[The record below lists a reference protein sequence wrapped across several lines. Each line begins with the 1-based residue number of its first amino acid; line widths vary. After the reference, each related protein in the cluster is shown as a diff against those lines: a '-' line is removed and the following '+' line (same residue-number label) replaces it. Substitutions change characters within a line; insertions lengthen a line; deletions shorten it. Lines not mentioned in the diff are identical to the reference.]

1 MQAQNGH
8 DAHID
13 LESICDSILSNSAG
27 GYFSSLLS
35 GDDDEDDDIDGID
48 DDCHSYSHG
57 PIHLDMGGLNVNF
70 DKFNIIRTGRTGA
83 RTGRT
88 RNDNDNGNGND
99 DNDGGAET
107 DTDADTDTNESL
119 TNVRRRIEGNVNH
132 VGNELDIVLELGLG
146 LGLDDESFLNTGTT
160 VSSAERSDLEST
172 RSCAKCI
179 QQQS

>member
-27 GYFSSLLS
+27 GDFSSLLS

-83 RTGRT
+83 RAGRT
-88 RNDNDNGNGND
+88 RNDNGND

-107 DTDADTDTNESL
+107 DTDADTDTTNESL
-119 TNVRRRIEGNVNH
+119 TNVRRRIEGNANR
-132 VGNELDIVLELGLG
+132 VGNELDIALGLG

-160 VSSAERSDLEST
+160 VSSAERSDSEST